1 MPIAVSLPAC
11 VTAKLM
17 ASMNPRSTSENSLA
31 CDLCPLTRVQAGI
44 TVRVRQLL
52 ATPSVQ
58 SRLREL
64 GFCEDQV
71 IRLITN
77 RTGYIC
83 QVCNT
88 RLALSEQMA
97 SLILVEHLQPVPVR
111 VNG

>member
-1 MPIAVSLPAC
+1 MKLGS
-11 VTAKLM
+11 TADLQGTGE
-17 ASMNPRSTSENSLA
+17 PGCE
-31 CDLCPLTRVQAGI
+31 LCPLSRMQTGVA
-44 TVRVRQLL
+44 VRVRQLL
-52 ATPSVQ
+52 AAPAIQ

-77 RTGYIC
+77 RTGFIC

-97 SLILVEHLQPVPVR
+97 SLIMVERLQPAFAR
-111 VNG
+111 V